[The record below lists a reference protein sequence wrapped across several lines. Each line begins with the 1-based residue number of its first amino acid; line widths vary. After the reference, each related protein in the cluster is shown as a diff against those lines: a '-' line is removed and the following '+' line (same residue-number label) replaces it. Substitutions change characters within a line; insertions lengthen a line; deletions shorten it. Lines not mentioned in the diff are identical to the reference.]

1 VTDKTIRFDPFS
13 REFRRDPYPHY
24 DALRA
29 RAPVYPFMR
38 GGQVLWL
45 LTRYDDCDASMRS
58 RAFARELGKILG
70 PEEMPPRMRYP
81 DVVMP
86 LVRLQKRW
94 MLFLDPPDHT
104 RLRKLVGI
112 AFTPRRVELLRNSI
126 ETITDRLVD
135 EAKRRGRMDVI
146 ADLALPLPVSVISE
160 LLGIEDE
167 DRDLFREQAE
177 YMLGINDLVPPA
189 PEAMAKAGEAARYYE
204 SFFRRMIEHRR
215 REPGDDLV
223 SALIQARD
231 AEDRLSEEELVA
243 TSVLLLGAGF
253 ESTTNFIGNGVLA
266 LLRNPA
272 QFERL
277 RADPALA
284 GNAVEELLRFDAPV
298 QMTTRR
304 AAEDVELRGERI
316 RRGQAVAMMLGAANR
331 DPARYGEPHRLD
343 IERADVRPL
352 SFGGGIHFCLGAPL
366 ARLEG
371 EIAFRALATRLP
383 GMKLA
388 SDPDR
393 LEYRDMIA
401 MRGLT
406 GLPVSFG

>member
-13 REFRRDPYPHY
+13 PEFRRDPYPYY

-29 RAPVYPFMR
+29 EAPVYPFMR

-45 LTRYDDCDASMRS
+45 ITRYDDCDASMRS
-58 RAFARELGKILG
+58 RTFVRELGKILAPG
-70 PEEMPPRMRYP
+70 EMPPRMRYP
-81 DVVMP
+81 EAVMP

-94 MLFLDPPDHT
+94 MLFLDPPDHS
-104 RLRKLVGI
+104 RLRKLVGL
-112 AFTPRRVELLRNSI
+112 AFTPRRAELLRNSI
-126 ETITDRLVD
+126 ETITNKLVD

-167 DRDLFREQAE
+167 DRDVFREQAE

-189 PEAMAKAGEAARYYE
+189 PETMAKAGEAARYYE
-204 SFFRRMIEHRR
+204 SFFRRMIETRR
-215 REPGDDLV
+215 REPGDDLI
-223 SALIQARD
+223 SGLIQARD
-231 AEDRLSEEELVA
+231 AGDRLSEEELVA

-266 LLRNPA
+266 LLRHPG
-272 QFERL
+272 QFRL
-277 RADPALA
+277 LQSDPALA
-284 GNAVEELLRFDAPV
+284 RNAVEELLRFDAPV

-316 RRGQAVAMMLGAANR
+316 RRGQSVAMMLGAANR
-331 DPARYGEPHRLD
+331 DPARYAEPHRLD
-343 IERADVRPL
+343 IQRADVKPL
-352 SFGGGIHFCLGAPL
+352 SFGGGIHFCLGTPL

-371 EIAFRALATRLP
+371 EIAFRTLASRLP
-383 GMKLA
+383 DMKLA

-393 LEYRDMIA
+393 LVYRDMIA
-401 MRGLT
+401 MRGLMS
-406 GLPVSFG
+406 LPVSFG